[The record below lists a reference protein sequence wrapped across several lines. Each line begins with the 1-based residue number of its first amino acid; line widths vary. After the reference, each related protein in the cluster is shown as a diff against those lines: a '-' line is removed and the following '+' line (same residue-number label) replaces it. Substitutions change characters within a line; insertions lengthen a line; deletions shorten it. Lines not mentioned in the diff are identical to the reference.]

1 MKFPKVV
8 FVSPKEVQ
16 LVESGSEVSDPH
28 LVNMR
33 PAESIVKDA
42 MDMLTVNNC
51 RVNDSD
57 GSSETLV
64 RVGKL
69 GTFTL
74 ASMKIFQNMC
84 ILQSDAVKR
93 TTRKKLVFTREGKL
107 VSHQ

>member
-1 MKFPKVV
+1 MV

-28 LVNMR
+28 LANMR

-51 RVNDSD
+51 RVNDGD
-57 GSSETLV
+57 DSSETLV
-64 RVGKL
+64 RIGKL

-74 ASMKIFQNMC
+74 ASLKIF
-84 ILQSDAVKR
+84 
-93 TTRKKLVFTREGKL
+93 
-107 VSHQ
+107 